1 MIRYVCQEKK
11 NKPVLIRYH
20 NKHIIPQSW
29 LSSLQFIN
37 GDEKSYMNFF
47 TVMGRI
53 KGNYMHYLQQQRYG
67 NNLCPLMDEW
77 IKKLWYLHT
86 LEHFSVIKKKET
98 LSFATTQM
106 DLKGIVL
113 SEIRERWVPY
123 DFFFMWNLKQTKT
136 NQTHGYKE
144 EIGGCQSRGAGGGR
158 NR

>member
-1 MIRYVCQEKK
+1 
-11 NKPVLIRYH
+11 
-20 NKHIIPQSW
+20 
-29 LSSLQFIN
+29 
-37 GDEKSYMNFF
+37 
-47 TVMGRI
+47 
-53 KGNYMHYLQQQRYG
+53 
-67 NNLCPLMDEW
+67 
-77 IKKLWYLHT
+77 
-86 LEHFSVIKKKET
+86 
-98 LSFATTQM
+98 M